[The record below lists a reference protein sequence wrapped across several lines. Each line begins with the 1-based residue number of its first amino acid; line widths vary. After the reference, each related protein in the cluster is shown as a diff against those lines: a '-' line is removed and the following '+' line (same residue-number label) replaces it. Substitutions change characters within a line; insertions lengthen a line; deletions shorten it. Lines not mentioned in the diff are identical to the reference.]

1 MSNFFSF
8 SVENRPSV
16 THALTIHSL
25 WIFAMVILQVV
36 IRKLVI
42 RPVVVLPLV
51 IRPAVVIRRWS
62 FSPCSQSYTGHSSG
76 SPEMSTSKWGRG
88 RWGRVSQVN
97 LRTNLGLGVQSVMVR
112 GIDIP
117 LLQIGLWGELPAD
130 RERTDYQYRSITC
143 YIV

>member
-1 MSNFFSF
+1 
-8 SVENRPSV
+8 
-16 THALTIHSL
+16 
-25 WIFAMVILQVV
+25 MVILQVV

-51 IRPAVVIRRWS
+51 IRPAVVILS
-62 FSPCSQSYTGHSSG
+62 LQSIDTGRSSG
-76 SPEMSTSKWGRG
+76 SPKISTSKWGRG

-117 LLQIGLWGELPAD
+117 LLQIGL
-130 RERTDYQYRSITC
+130 
-143 YIV
+143 